1 MDFLDWN
8 PAEVV
13 GFLAD
18 GEVGVAGGAEEVADV
33 VVEVFR
39 FVFPGGDPMD
49 IEIEDGVFQSFE
61 FIESGFLAGFLEG
74 DCGDVRVAIGVAA
87 ELQPAIE
94 FAVVG
99 EEGFGAIR
107 ADNPCGSGDVADGEG
122 ALEAVFV

>member
-1 MDFLDWN
+1 LHFLDWN

-18 GEVGVAGGAEEVADV
+18 GEVDVAGGAEEVVDV
-33 VVEVFR
+33 VVQVFR
-39 FVFPGGDPMD
+39 FVFSGGDQVD

-61 FIESGFLAGFLEG
+61 FIESGFLAGLLEG
-74 DCGDVRVAIGVAA
+74 DCGHVWVAISMAA

-99 EEGFGAIR
+99 EEGLGA
-107 ADNPCGSGDVADGEG
+107 CSGKKYKV
-122 ALEAVFV
+122 